1 MTDISQR
8 KKAHVE
14 LTASDKAAYEK
25 TTGLEHISFQHN
37 ALPELNLSEIST
49 KANFAGREFSM
60 PLFISSMT
68 GGYTGAKAVN
78 QIIAET
84 CERWNLPFGVG
95 SQRAMLL
102 DFSQADSFS
111 VVRKMAP
118 KAFIASNIGGC
129 QLIQETK
136 LSSIHKIIDVIE
148 ANALI
153 VHLNPLQELMQ
164 PEGDSDF
171 KGILNQIEKL
181 VSSVQIPV
189 IVKETGAGIHANVA
203 RKLVDVGVS
212 IIDVAAAG
220 GTSWAKVENL
230 RKSENLQENE
240 FNEWGIPLV
249 DCLLSYK
256 GRNKNE
262 YSLMASGGIKSAFDM
277 IKCLGLGADFTA
289 IAQPVIKAIVEN
301 GEEGFEKLLKNWQEN
316 QKRIQL
322 LLGVKTVSEL
332 SKQHFTSSVYSV

>member
-14 LTASDKAAYEK
+14 LTASDKAAYSK
-25 TTGLEHISFQHN
+25 TTGLEHIFFKHN

-49 KANFAGREFSM
+49 QADFAGRRFSM

-68 GGYTGAKAVN
+68 GGYADAKAVN

-84 CERWNLPFGVG
+84 CERWDLPFGVG

-102 DFSQADSFS
+102 DSSQADSFL
-111 VVRKMAP
+111 VVRKSAP
-118 KAFIASNIGGC
+118 KAFIASNIGAC
-129 QLIQETK
+129 QLIQQTK
-136 LSSIHKIIDVIE
+136 IDSIHKIIDVIE

-164 PEGDSDF
+164 IEGDSDF

-181 VSSVQIPV
+181 VSSLQIPV
-189 IVKETGAGIHANVA
+189 IVKETGAGIHASVA

-230 RKSENLQENE
+230 RKSEKNQLSE

-262 YSLMASGGIKSAFDM
+262 YTLIASGGIKSPFDM

-289 IAQPVIKAIVEN
+289 IAQLVIKAIIES
-301 GEEGFEKLLKNWQEN
+301 GEEGFEHLLKTWQEN

-322 LLGVKTVSEL
+322 LLGVKTITEL
-332 SKQHFTSSVYSV
+332 NKQHFTSSVFTL